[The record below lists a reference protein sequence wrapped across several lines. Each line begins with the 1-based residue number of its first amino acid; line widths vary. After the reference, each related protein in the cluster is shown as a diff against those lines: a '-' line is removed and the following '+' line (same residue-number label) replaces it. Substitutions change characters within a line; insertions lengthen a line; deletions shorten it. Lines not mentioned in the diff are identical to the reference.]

1 MGRPGNIEAMMNNGT
16 SRGIE
21 ADSVVN
27 QDEGGLDLSRKSQ
40 EKKKDQENNDSP
52 EARKAALF
60 QRFLQRAREAEQRE
74 APSIPPTISP
84 PTTSASTSS
93 SSLTPKSLNLG
104 ASPSEPK
111 QLQLRDDPILASR
124 TGPPVL
130 TGTPSTS
137 TVSSKEADSK
147 RDKSSKASSHLK
159 KNVKVSSGKDA
170 PPSVATS
177 SKKAAM
183 VPVSVVNPR
192 IAIPVPAPASLPTP
206 VIEGQDFERLVSALQ
221 ERQTGREECLTISTS
236 APGKLIAFDK
246 HKEGRRKGESLK
258 VAQVAAFV
266 KEEFQQ
272 FGKSGGD
279 GAEGLQVTSYVSSLR
294 YLKGCTSSFVL
305 PSPSILNKL
314 MTEHILDQQN
324 PCVRR
329 ETVNYLNH
337 VLFVHLGRREVIKGN
352 EYTAW
357 QQMVLGSM
365 LKENQDAFDMEDK
378 RQVAESGSFFASL
391 LQRSREV
398 PGCGVATLVHYLAKL
413 LQRDFEVWWREQR
426 RRSSET
432 RPLLHYLLGGEGRI
446 LGGIKSTI
454 VPVFSRLLN
463 NREDQDSLTL
473 PSPLDDVRNL
483 LALGAHLIA
492 FHDAQEKQN
501 KALAG
506 KKLELGSLLAGALA
520 PLNKADQEEE
530 LFLLQPSW
538 LSWLTSRALLEM
550 TTSLR
555 IDSLSSLFSNIKLD
569 ATPAFCTL
577 AYRLLSCNHVH
588 ALHSTAWQLQ
598 VEGSKGLVMWKG
610 FDKVPEGGG
619 SQKEGRTVRW
629 RNEVG
634 VERKELLKEMNTL
647 LEVSICILQ

>member
-1 MGRPGNIEAMMNNGT
+1 MSGSEEESGGISDISDNEIQVLEHEKDSGEEARIGGYPFGHNQGAGGIGRPGNIEAVMNNGAP
-16 SRGIE
+16 IE
-21 ADSVVN
+21 ADVVVN
-27 QDEGGLDLSRKSQ
+27 HDGLRQAEGGLDLSRKSQ

-74 APSIPPTISP
+74 VPSISPTISP
-84 PTTSASTSS
+84 PTTSASSSSS

-104 ASPSEPK
+104 ASSSEPK

-124 TGPPVL
+124 AEPPVL
-130 TGTPSTS
+130 TGAPSTS

-147 RDKSSKASSHLK
+147 REKSNKASSHSK
-159 KNVKVSSGKDA
+159 KNIRVSSGKDA
-170 PPSVATS
+170 SSVATS
-177 SKKAAM
+177 SKKASMA
-183 VPVSVVNPR
+183 PVSVVNPR
-192 IAIPVPAPASLPTP
+192 IAIPLPAPASLPTP
-206 VIEGQDFERLVSALQ
+206 VIEGRDFERLVSALQ
-221 ERQTGREECLTISTS
+221 ERQTGREECLTISTP
-236 APGKLIAFDK
+236 APGKLIVFDK

-258 VAQVAAFV
+258 VEQVAAFV

-314 MTEHILDQQN
+314 MTEHILDQRN

-329 ETVNYLNH
+329 ETVQYLNH

-398 PGCGVATLVHYLAKL
+398 PGSGVTTLVHYLVKL

-454 VPVFSRLLN
+454 VPVYSRLLN
-463 NREDQDSLTL
+463 YRKNQDILVP

-492 FHDAQEKQN
+492 FHDAQEKHN

-520 PLNKADQEEE
+520 PLNKADQEDE

-555 IDSLSSLFSNIKLD
+555 IDSLSSLFN
-569 ATPAFCTL
+569 
-577 AYRLLSCNHVH
+577 RQQ
-588 ALHSTAWQLQ
+588 ALRVQ
-598 VEGSKGLVMWKG
+598 G
-610 FDKVPEGGG
+610 P
-619 SQKEGRTVRW
+619 
-629 RNEVG
+629 
-634 VERKELLKEMNTL
+634 
-647 LEVSICILQ
+647 

>member
-1 MGRPGNIEAMMNNGT
+1 MRI
-16 SRGIE
+16 R
-21 ADSVVN
+21 
-27 QDEGGLDLSRKSQ
+27 RKTR
-40 EKKKDQENNDSP
+40 KRT
-52 EARKAALF
+52 RKAALF

-74 APSIPPTISP
+74 APSISPTISP
-84 PTTSASTSS
+84 PTTSASSSSS
-93 SSLTPKSLNLG
+93 SSLAPKSLNLG
-104 ASPSEPK
+104 ASSSESK
-111 QLQLRDDPILASR
+111 QPQLRDEPILASR
-124 TGPPVL
+124 TEPPVL

-147 RDKSSKASSHLK
+147 REKSSKASSHLK
-159 KNVKVSSGKDA
+159 KNIKVSSGKDSS
-170 PPSVATS
+170 SVATS

-183 VPVSVVNPR
+183 APVSVVNPR
-192 IAIPVPAPASLPTP
+192 IAIPVPAPATLPTP
-206 VIEGQDFERLVSALQ
+206 VIEGQDFERLVSAVQ

-305 PSPSILNKL
+305 PSPSIHNKL
-314 MTEHILDQQN
+314 MTEHILDQRN

-352 EYTAW
+352 EYKAW

-365 LKENQDAFDMEDK
+365 VKENQDAFDMEDK

-398 PGCGVATLVHYLAKL
+398 PGCGDTTLVHYLAKL

-426 RRSSET
+426 KRSSET
-432 RPLLHYLLGGEGRI
+432 RPLLYYLLGGEGRI

-454 VPVFSRLLN
+454 VPVYSRLLN
-463 NREDQDSLTL
+463 YRKNQDILVL

-501 KALAG
+501 RALAG

-520 PLNKADQEEE
+520 PLNEADQEDE

-577 AYRLLSCNHVH
+577 AYRLLSCNHLH

-598 VEGSKGLVMWKG
+598 VAGSKGLVMWKG
-610 FDKVPEGGG
+610 LDKVPEGGD
-619 SQKEGRTVRW
+619 SQKEGRTIRW

-634 VERKELLKEMNTL
+634 VERKELLREMNTL
-647 LEVSICILQ
+647 LEVTSGQKDVVAETSSVLKALLFKRTSPTDY